1 MSPIYVLVVP
11 RVLGLVLIM
20 PLLTFYADRMG
31 LFGGAVMS
39 MMSLD
44 ITFGRFVT
52 QLHDAVD
59 APILFVGLVK
69 APLFAGIIAVVGCFE
84 GMQVSKSAKS
94 VGRRTTRAVVEAIF
108 LVIVVDAMLSVRSEE
123 HTSELQSL

>member
-1 MSPIYVLVVP
+1 MITAIVVAGRSGSAFAAQIGTMKVNQEIDALETLGMSPIDVLVVP

-20 PLLTFYADRMG
+20 PLFTFYADLMG

-59 APILFVGLVK
+59 EPILFVGLVK
-69 APLFAGIIAVVGCFE
+69 APLFAGILAAVGCFE
-84 GMQVSKSAKS
+84 IGRASCRAK
-94 VGRRTTRAVVEAIF
+94 RW
-108 LVIVVDAMLSVRSEE
+108 
-123 HTSELQSL
+123 Q

>member
-1 MSPIYVLVVP
+1 MITAIVVAGRSGSAFAAQIGTMKVNQEIDALETLGMSPIDVLVVP

-20 PLLTFYADRMG
+20 PLPTFYADLMG

-52 QLHDAVD
+52 PLHDAVD
-59 APILFVGLVK
+59 APILFCGLVK
-69 APLFAGIIAVVGCFE
+69 APLFAGTLAGVGCFGE
-84 GMQVSKSAKS
+84 RKG
-94 VGRRTTRAVVEAIF
+94 AV
-108 LVIVVDAMLSVRSEE
+108 
-123 HTSELQSL
+123 